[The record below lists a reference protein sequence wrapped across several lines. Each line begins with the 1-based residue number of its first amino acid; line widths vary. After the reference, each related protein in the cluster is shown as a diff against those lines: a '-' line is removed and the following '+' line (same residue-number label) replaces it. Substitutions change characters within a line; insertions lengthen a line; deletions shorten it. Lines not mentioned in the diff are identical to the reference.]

1 MTMLKRLD
9 FNNNPYLGVYCKAN
23 DDIAFIDPLLGEKNQ
38 EQVSAS
44 LQVDVATLGIGGSPI
59 IGSLLAMNSHGAV
72 VTDFIIDSELET
84 LQEHF
89 DSNVLVMNDT
99 FNAAGNNVLVN
110 DTGALVHPM
119 LQDDTINDINDVLD
133 VEVQRGTISDI
144 KTVGMVA
151 VATNKGL
158 LCHPKVTDEEKEQL
172 KALFGVDVDIGTVNH
187 GVPYVG
193 AGIVANR
200 NGAVMGTAT
209 TGIEMGRIEEAL
221 HLAGD

>member
-23 DDIAFIDPLLGEKNQ
+23 DDIAFIDPFLEEKSRGR
-38 EQVSAS
+38 VAAS
-44 LQVDVATLGIGGSPI
+44 LQVDVVTLAIGGSPI
-59 IGSLLAMNSHGAV
+59 TGSLLAMNGHGAV
-72 VTDFIIDSELET
+72 VTDFIADSELEI
-84 LQEHF
+84 LQQQF
-89 DSNVLVMNDT
+89 DSNVLVMKDK

-119 LQDDTINDINDVLD
+119 LEDDTINDIKEVLD
-133 VEVQRGTISDI
+133 VEVQRGTISSI

-158 LCHPKVTDEEKEQL
+158 LCHPKVTDEETEQL
-172 KALFGVDVDIGTVNH
+172 EALFGVSVDIGTVNH

>member
-1 MTMLKRLD
+1 MLKRLD

-23 DDIAFIDPLLGEKNQ
+23 DDVAFIDPFLGEKSR
-38 EQVSAS
+38 ERVAAS
-44 LQVDVATLGIGGSPI
+44 LGVDVVTLAIGGSPI
-59 IGSLLAMNSHGAV
+59 TGSLLAMNSRGAV
-72 VTDFIIDSELET
+72 VTDFISDHELET
-84 LQEHF
+84 LQQQF
-89 DSNVLVMNDT
+89 DGNVLVIKDK

-119 LQDDTINDINDVLD
+119 LEDGTINDIKGVLD
-133 VEVQRGTISDI
+133 VEVQRGTISSI

-158 LCHPKVTDEEKEQL
+158 LCHPKVTDEETEQL
-172 KALFGVDVDIGTVNH
+172 KALFDVDVDIGTVNH

-200 NGAVMGTAT
+200 SGAVMGTAT

>member
-1 MTMLKRLD
+1 MLQRLD

-23 DDIAFIDPLLGEKNQ
+23 DDVAFIDPFLGKKNR
-38 EQVSAS
+38 ERVAAS
-44 LQVDVATLGIGGSPI
+44 LEVDVATLAIGGSPI
-59 IGSLLAMNSHGAV
+59 TGSLLAMNSRGAV
-72 VTDFIIDSELET
+72 VTDFITDSELEA
-84 LQEHF
+84 LQQQF
-89 DSNVLVMNDT
+89 DGNVLVMEDK

-119 LQDDTINDINDVLD
+119 LEDGTINDIKGVLD
-133 VEVQRGTISDI
+133 VEVQRGTISSI

-158 LCHPKVTDEEKEQL
+158 LCHPKVADEEKEQL
-172 KALFGVDVDIGTVNH
+172 EALFDVSVDIGTVNH